1 MNQLSV
7 KAIQNQEAE
16 QWVLR
21 KHYAKRMPPISYCYG
36 LYDGNELIGVVTYG
50 SPPSRPLCV
59 GVCGKEYA
67 EHVLELNRLVL
78 ADNHKNHASILVG
91 RSMRLLPHPKI
102 IVSFADTKQGHVG
115 YVYQATNWLYTG
127 MSAKRNDRVAEGD
140 GRHPR
145 TGFDP
150 NGILVPRSAKHRY
163 VFFVGSKKQVKE
175 LRTALKYPVQ
185 PYPKGDSQRYDS
197 SAKIETQMVLI

>member
-1 MNQLSV
+1 MLTVNE
-7 KAIQNQEAE
+7 IQSWECE

-21 KHYAKRMPPISYCYG
+21 KHYAKRMPPISYAYG
-36 LYDGNELIGVVTYG
+36 LYEDKELIGVVTYG

-59 GVCGKEYA
+59 GVCGKEHA
-67 EHVLELNRLVL
+67 DKVLELNRLVL
-78 ADNHKNHASILVG
+78 ADNHKNHASMLVG
-91 RSMRLLPHPKI
+91 RSLRLLPPPKI

-127 MSAKRNDRVAEGD
+127 LSAARNDRVSEGD

-150 NGILVPRSAKHRY
+150 NGTLIPRSAKHRY
-163 VFFVGSKKQVKE
+163 VFFVGNRKDVKD
-175 LRTALKYPVQ
+175 LKACLNYPPQ
-185 PYPKGDSQRYDS
+185 PYPKGDSARYDS
-197 SAKIETQMVLI
+197 SGGVQTQMKLL